1 VRQAVR
7 TENDE
12 DTTREAVIYRQQC
25 QVRSELKRVGFF
37 DSTYTTAG
45 SANGDTDSD
54 CSDLAIAVTSE
65 GANDA
70 TYPRYTIT
78 AGGNCALSK
87 FDIGDQLTIECANGN
102 CENDP
107 AGHNRADT
115 LSWVDGVHVTVT
127 NKATEGDSS
136 NGYSL
141 TVLAG
146 SSAGRQLVHGSG
158 VTDKRGDGDDT
169 LIADPNNGITG
180 PFFITNYGYG
190 TKEQISCSGRGLCD
204 GGSGVCAC
212 FKGFTGD
219 DCGSQNALAM

>member
-1 VRQAVR
+1 MYVRR
-7 TENDE
+7 TYQ
-12 DTTREAVIYRQQC
+12 DTRICTYAGRTR
-25 QVRSELKRVGFF
+25 
-37 DSTYTTAG
+37 
-45 SANGDTDSD
+45 DTDSD
-54 CSDLAIAVTSE
+54 CSDLAIAVTSA

-70 TYPRYTIT
+70 TYPRYTISS

-87 FDIGDQLTIECANGN
+87 FDIGDQLTIECANGK

-127 NKATEGDSS
+127 NKATAG
-136 NGYSL
+136 GAL

-169 LIADPNNGITG
+169 LIADPNSGITG

>member
-1 VRQAVR
+1 MGA
-7 TENDE
+7 
-12 DTTREAVIYRQQC
+12 
-25 QVRSELKRVGFF
+25 
-37 DSTYTTAG
+37 
-45 SANGDTDSD
+45 
-54 CSDLAIAVTSE
+54 

-70 TYPRYTIT
+70 TYPRYTISSD
-78 AGGNCALSK
+78 GGNCALSK

-115 LSWVDGVHVTVT
+115 LSWVDGV
-127 NKATEGDSS
+127 
-136 NGYSL
+136 
-141 TVLAG
+141 
-146 SSAGRQLVHGSG
+146 G

-169 LIADPNNGITG
+169 LIADPTAITG

-190 TKEQISCSGRGLCD
+190 TKQQISCSGRGLCD